1 MTDSYDCIKCAPERD
16 ERFYAV
22 KDLLSNLYYH
32 FSSEEAARAFCYE
45 IERPSYVG

>member
-45 IERPSYVG
+45 NERPNYVV